1 MSASHPDE
9 ASPMSPNGLLIN
21 NNDASNVNQNLK
33 QEASSPK
40 SLKEDPIG
48 NIRMQIFVL
57 NIEGRTVTLDV
68 DPGETIKMVKDK
80 LEVQINQ

>member
-1 MSASHPDE
+1 
-9 ASPMSPNGLLIN
+9 MSPNGLLIN

-40 SLKEDPIG
+40 SRKQDPKG

-80 LEVQINQ
+80 LEVLIKQ